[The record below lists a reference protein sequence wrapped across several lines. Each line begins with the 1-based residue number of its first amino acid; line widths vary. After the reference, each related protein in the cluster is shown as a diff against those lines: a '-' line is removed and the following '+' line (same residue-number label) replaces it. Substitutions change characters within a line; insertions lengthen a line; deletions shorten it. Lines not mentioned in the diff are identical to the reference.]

1 MNVVTAFPSSAS
13 SFVPS
18 RASRRISTR
27 RGVTLPCQAVRERD
41 FKLIADRTL
50 DISVDGLLLPM
61 SDEALVLTGETLIIS
76 FPIPGMWVD
85 AEASVTRVVHGRRP
99 GDEGAACGVLFDVI
113 SPSARA
119 ALAGFLHGK
128 PPPLPRRGPL
138 ARLRRGEEIP
148 RLADQIVM
156 EQLVVNAGSMT
167 LLASVEDVEEIEE
180 HASPDAG
187 VDALGILR
195 ELAAAWK
202 RLAVAED

>member
-1 MNVVTAFPSSAS
+1 MNVVTAFPASS
-13 SFVPS
+13 SFVPA

-50 DISVDGLLLPM
+50 DISVDGLLLPVED
-61 SDEALVLTGETLIIS
+61 SEHVLTGETLIIS
-76 FPIPGMWVD
+76 FPIPGMWID

-113 SPSARA
+113 SASARA
-119 ALAGFLHGK
+119 ALAGYLHGK

-138 ARLRRGEEIP
+138 ARLRRGQDVP
-148 RLADQIVM
+148 RLADQLAM
-156 EQLVVNAGSMT
+156 EQLVLNAAMPF
-167 LLASVEDVEEIEE
+167 AAVEDVEDLEE
-180 HASPDAG
+180 QDDA

-202 RLAVAED
+202 RLVLAPD

>member
-1 MNVVTAFPSSAS
+1 MNVVTAFPSSSA
-13 SFVPS
+13 FVPA

-61 SDEALVLTGETLIIS
+61 ADDEYVVSGDTLIVS
-76 FPIPGMWVD
+76 FPIPGLWID
-85 AEASVTRVVHGRRP
+85 AVACVTRVVHGRRP
-99 GDEGAACGVLFDVI
+99 GDDGAACGVIFDVI

-119 ALAGFLHGK
+119 ALAGYLHGK

-138 ARLRRGEEIP
+138 ARLRRGEESP
-148 RLADQIVM
+148 RLADQFVM
-156 EQLVVNAGSMT
+156 EQLLVGATMPF
-167 LLASVEDVEEIEE
+167 AAVEDVEEVDEP
-180 HASPDAG
+180 SDT

-202 RLAVAED
+202 RLALAED

>member
-1 MNVVTAFPSSAS
+1 MNVVTAFPSS
-13 SFVPS
+13 SFLPAA

-50 DISVDGLLLPM
+50 DISVDGLLLPLQH
-61 SDEALVLTGETLIIS
+61 DEQVLTGETLIIS

-85 AEASVTRVVHGRRP
+85 AEASVTRIVHGRRP
-99 GDEGAACGVLFDVI
+99 GDEGPACGVLFDVI
-113 SPSARA
+113 SSSARA

-138 ARLRRGEEIP
+138 ARLRRGGEAP
-148 RLADQIVM
+148 RLADQTIM
-156 EQLVVNAGSMT
+156 EKLVHAPVPFA
-167 LLASVEDVEEIEE
+167 AADDIEEIDERE
-180 HASPDAG
+180 GA
-187 VDALGILR
+187 VDAVGILR

-202 RLAVAED
+202 RLALADG

>member
-1 MNVVTAFPSSAS
+1 MNVVTAFSSSS
-13 SFVPS
+13 SFIPAA

-50 DISVDGLLLPM
+50 DISVDGLLIPLQH
-61 SDEALVLTGETLIIS
+61 DERLMTGETLIIS
-76 FPIPGMWVD
+76 FPIPGMWID

-99 GDEGAACGVLFDVI
+99 GDEGPACGVLFDVI
-113 SPSARA
+113 SSSARA

-138 ARLRRGEEIP
+138 ARLRRGEDAP
-148 RLADQIVM
+148 QLADQTIM
-156 EQLVVNAGSMT
+156 AGLVNA
-167 LLASVEDVEEIEE
+167 AVPFACADDIEE
-180 HASPDAG
+180 VDERDDG

-202 RLAVAED
+202 RLALAEG

>member
-1 MNVVTAFPSSAS
+1 MNVVTAFPSSS
-13 SFVPS
+13 SFASTV

-27 RGVTLPCQAVRERD
+27 RGVTLPCQAVRESD

-50 DISVDGLLLPM
+50 DISVDGLLLPLQ
-61 SDEALVLTGETLIIS
+61 SDEHVLTGETLILT
-76 FPIPGMWVD
+76 FPIPGMWID
-85 AEASVTRVVHGRRP
+85 AEATITRVVHGRRP

-138 ARLRRGEEIP
+138 ARMRRGGEAP
-148 RLADQIVM
+148 RLADQAIM
-156 EQLVVNAGSMT
+156 ENLVNAPVPF
-167 LLASVEDVEEIEE
+167 ASAADIEE
-180 HASPDAG
+180 LDEREDA

-202 RLAVAED
+202 RLALVDG

>member
-1 MNVVTAFPSSAS
+1 MNVVTAFPSSS
-13 SFVPS
+13 SFIPAA

-50 DISVDGLLLPM
+50 DISVDGLLLPLQH
-61 SDEALVLTGETLIIS
+61 EEQVLTGETLILS
-76 FPIPGMWVD
+76 FPIPGMWID

-99 GDEGAACGVLFDVI
+99 GDEGPACGVLFDVI

-138 ARLRRGEEIP
+138 ARLRRGGEAP
-148 RLADQIVM
+148 RLADQAIM
-156 EQLVVNAGSMT
+156 ENLVNAPVPFVC
-167 LLASVEDVEEIEE
+167 AADIDEVDDREDG
-180 HASPDAG
+180 ADG

-202 RLAVAED
+202 RLALVE

>member
-1 MNVVTAFPSSAS
+1 MNVVTAFPSSS
-13 SFVPS
+13 SFVPA

-61 SDEALVLTGETLIIS
+61 DDDGHVLTGDSLIIS
-76 FPIPGMWVD
+76 FPIPGMWID
-85 AEASVTRVVHGRRP
+85 AEATVTRVVHGRRP

-119 ALAGFLHGK
+119 ALAGYLHGK

-138 ARLRRGEEIP
+138 ARLRRGEESP
-148 RLADQIVM
+148 RLADQAVM
-156 EQLVVNAGSMT
+156 EQLVVGAVMPF
-167 LLASVEDVEEIEE
+167 AAVEDVEEVHEE
-180 HASPDAG
+180 NDT

-202 RLAVAED
+202 RLVVAED

>member
-1 MNVVTAFPSSAS
+1 MNVVTAFPSSSA
-13 SFVPS
+13 FVPA

-41 FKLIADRTL
+41 WRLIADRTL

-61 SDEALVLTGETLIIS
+61 ADDERVAVGDSLIVS
-76 FPIPGMWVD
+76 FPIPGLWID
-85 AEASVTRVVHGRRP
+85 AEATVTRVVHGRRP
-99 GDEGAACGVLFDVI
+99 GDDGAACGVLFDVI

-119 ALAGFLHGK
+119 ALAGYLHGK

-138 ARLRRGEEIP
+138 ARLRRGEESP
-148 RLADQIVM
+148 RLADQDVM
-156 EQLVVNAGSMT
+156 AQLLVGAPMPFVA
-167 LLASVEDVEEIEE
+167 VEDVEDVAEN
-180 HASPDAG
+180 DG
-187 VDALGILR
+187 RVDGLGILR